1 MTKKEFL
8 DNFKHDFN
16 KSRGS
21 LQEIIEHNRIID
33 AQLVKD
39 LEIGDFKRLEEH
51 IEISKLMM
59 DGVKSMND
67 LYANVPKVME
77 NLDKLSD
84 DNKDDKPSINI
95 DDLIKDD

>member
-8 DNFKHDFN
+8 DNFKQDFN

-21 LQEIIEHNRIID
+21 LQEIIEHNRVID
-33 AQLVKD
+33 MQLVKD
-39 LEIGDFKRLEEH
+39 LEIGDFKKLEEH
-51 IEISKLMM
+51 IEISRLMM

-67 LYANVPKVME
+67 LYANVPKIME

-84 DNKDDKPSINI
+84 DNKGDKPSINI
-95 DDLIKDD
+95 DDLLKDD